1 VIATDHHETSNN
13 LLVICS
19 KIISISINMTDSLSV
34 VLLISEG
41 EGQVEKASEIQEIL
55 ERDYFRYCGKDA
67 LCGRSVAVSVRSG
80 QVPAER
86 LLRTSSNSTA
96 TNSNSSNNKTLFV
109 VLGPETAASM
119 VLRSTTVH
127 PVLLLSDVLVDHQQQ
142 SQAAAALAIAKFC
155 TLHCAQ
161 HVATFVESAVQAQ
174 KQAALVHDAAL
185 KTAGYT
191 DRIADCFDRNQQI
204 TGDRVMVATADR
216 QRGKVRDRWE
226 PKKQED
232 DDAAAAAATAASQKN
247 TLALVT
253 TDRQSGF
260 DRQLAVVP
268 YKGAVLN
275 LCSQFWFDA
284 VSDIIPN
291 HLIATPHP
299 SVSIARKCQPFPIE
313 FVVRYDHII
322 LID

>member
-1 VIATDHHETSNN
+1 
-13 LLVICS
+13 
-19 KIISISINMTDSLSV
+19 M
-34 VLLISEG
+34 
-41 EGQVEKASEIQEIL
+41 
-55 ERDYFRYCGKDA
+55 
-67 LCGRSVAVSVRSG
+67 
-80 QVPAER
+80 
-86 LLRTSSNSTA
+86 
-96 TNSNSSNNKTLFV
+96 
-109 VLGPETAASM
+109 
-119 VLRSTTVH
+119 
-127 PVLLLSDVLVDHQQQ
+127 
-142 SQAAAALAIAKFC
+142 
-155 TLHCAQ
+155 
-161 HVATFVESAVQAQ
+161 QAQ

-226 PKKQED
+226 PKKKED
-232 DDAAAAAATAASQKN
+232 GAAASQKN

-313 FVVRYDHII
+313 FVVRYGYIM
-322 LID
+322 LIDS